1 MRLSNF
7 LLWQLSYAE
16 ILITPVLWP
25 DFSPSDLEKTVQ
37 EYGRRR
43 RTYGGI
49 SAIPSILQKQDPASS
64 VYLEGKSV

>member
-1 MRLSNF
+1 SNY

-16 ILITPVLWP
+16 ILFSQVLWP
-25 DFSPSDLEKTVQ
+25 DFSPSEFEKAVA

-49 SAIPSILQKQDPASS
+49 LAVPSILQKQDPASS